1 MKAQNSCGR
10 CSTVNKGQSILQE
23 LDNMRRSVDTEAL
36 SERANAAS
44 KRARETG
51 EPGDHQRAAEL
62 HRMCADEHGKAGL
75 AAFGLEERDSARD
88 DHWTKQFRTNQ
99 RRTSRYERDTEVAEF
114 MAHQNPISI
123 LANERHEEFAS
134 RRFDDS
140 FSENSV
146 SDFDD
151 DVTALAPK
159 PMDWE
164 AISRANR
171 RQ

>member
-1 MKAQNSCGR
+1 M
-10 CSTVNKGQSILQE
+10 NKKRSSLEE
-23 LDNMRRSVDTEAL
+23 LDAMRRSIDAETLADEAHI
-36 SERANAAS
+36 AS

-51 EPGDHQRAAEL
+51 DPGDHQRAAEL

-99 RRTSRYERDTEVAEF
+99 RRTSRYEREPDDVTQM
-114 MAHQNPISI
+114 MANQNPISI

-140 FSENSV
+140 FAENSV
-146 SDFDD
+146 SVIDD

-159 PMDWE
+159 PMDWA